1 VPGIQKLVLLAKTFG
16 VTVDWLLSEE
26 ETPHEPQTE
35 QKEAACEA
43 RAGEKGAPPASVP
56 ERSNWVESIP
66 GVIGKLIRKYGWLY
80 GVHTAIG
87 SVVFVVFGVLVKAVN
102 T

>member
-16 VTVDWLLSEE
+16 VTVGWLLSEE

-80 GVHTAIG
+80 GVYTAIG
-87 SVVFVVFGVLVKAVN
+87 GVVFVVFGVLVKAVN